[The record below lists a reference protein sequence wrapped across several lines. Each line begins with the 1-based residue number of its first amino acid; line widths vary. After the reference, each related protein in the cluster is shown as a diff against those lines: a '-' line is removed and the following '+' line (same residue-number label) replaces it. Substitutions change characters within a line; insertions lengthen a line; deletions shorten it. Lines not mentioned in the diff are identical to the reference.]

1 MKLKIA
7 LAIAAIAL
15 FCLVGWN
22 SKAQSSSKDPWEY
35 TVITY
40 YGTTGPIPVDMNQLN
55 KAGAQGWEL
64 VTLHSEEVTLGTH
77 KQLRIYYFLKRRLN

>member
-15 FCLVGWN
+15 FCVVGWN
-22 SKAQSSSKDPWEY
+22 SKAQSPSKDFWEY

-40 YGTTGPIPVDMNQLN
+40 YGSTGPILADMNQLN

-64 VTLHSEEVTLGTH
+64 VTLHSEELTTGAH
-77 KQLRIYYFLKRRLN
+77 KQLRVYYFLKRRSN